1 MARATAPEP
10 APEPAEPDPP
20 AVDWSF
26 VAGLL
31 GELPQATVDG
41 FLARALEDAR
51 QGFGGLSDPALGAED
66 RLRLAHRL
74 KGTTRSFGLVG
85 LGDAAEAVERDSR
98 RGLDLQPALARYA
111 RALDATAGELA
122 GRRPARPRES
132 PA

>member
-1 MARATAPEP
+1 MIDWPFVTEVQDGLTRATA
-10 APEPAEPDPP
+10 D
-20 AVDWSF
+20 D
-26 VAGLL
+26 
-31 GELPQATVDG
+31 
-41 FLARALEDAR
+41 FLARALDDAR
-51 QGFGGLSDPALGAED
+51 QGLGSLGDPGLGAEA
-66 RLRLAHRL
+66 RSRLAHRL

-122 GRRPARPRES
+122 GRRPARPRAS